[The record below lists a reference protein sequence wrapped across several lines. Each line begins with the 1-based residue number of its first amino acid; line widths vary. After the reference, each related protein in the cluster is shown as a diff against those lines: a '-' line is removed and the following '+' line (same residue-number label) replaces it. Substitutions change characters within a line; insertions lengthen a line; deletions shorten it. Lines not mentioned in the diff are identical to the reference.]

1 MAKVHKFIF
10 WTPRILA
17 IVFILFLAM
26 FSLDIF
32 EGNYGFWGTILGL
45 FMHNIPVMILLIV
58 LIISWKH
65 EIVGG
70 ISFILAGFLY
80 IVMILRNAIST
91 GFEWYYLSWAV
102 QISGIAFF
110 IGILFLI
117 GWFKKNKSGR
127 NIRLNKHQKNPL
139 VYRILKGAVCSLGF

>member
-1 MAKVHKFIF
+1 MKQNVSKFVY
-10 WTPRILA
+10 WTPRILS
-17 IVFILFLAM
+17 IIFILFLAM

-45 FMHNIPVMILLIV
+45 FMHNIPTLILLVV
-58 LIISWKH
+58 LLISWKH

-70 ISFILAGFLY
+70 IGFILAGILY
-80 IVMILRNAIST
+80 IAMILMNIITR

-110 IGILFLI
+110 IGIMFLV
-117 GWFKKNKSGR
+117 GWFKKK
-127 NIRLNKHQKNPL
+127 K
-139 VYRILKGAVCSLGF
+139 